1 MLTDV
6 IAYVNSIIN
15 IPRADSGRIVSDII
29 HLTVGEGKDPSPSIL
44 GFFKD
49 VVVDIDWTK
58 PHVYANIEMILK
70 RLDQANPSGMHYY
83 RLLDIFD
90 TAIRHHVGNNY
101 SAYIE
106 LVVEAIGT
114 PKDRNLKIADYLA
127 SQTSVRALLIYHTW
141 LSTIY
146 ILSHTD
152 LGYIFKIDLPLAL
165 ALAGPRS

>member
-15 IPRADSGRIVSDII
+15 IPRADSSRIVSDII
-29 HLTVGEGKDPSPSIL
+29 PLMLGEGKDPSPSIL

-90 TAIRHHVGNNY
+90 TAIRHHVGSDY
-101 SAYIE
+101 SVYLN
-106 LVVEAIGT
+106 LVIDAIST
-114 PKDRNLKIADYLA
+114 PKDYNLKIADYRA
-127 SQTSVRALLIYHTW
+127 SQTSVRSLLIDHTW
-141 LSTIY
+141 LATIY

-152 LGYIFKIDLPLAL
+152 LGYIFKIDLPLTL
-165 ALAGPRS
+165 ALVGPKS